1 MLEKSP
7 CENLPLPAR
16 INSRSRVL
24 SVAEIAT
31 IYRAAWEYGYP
42 FGHIV
47 RVLLLVPLRRNEA
60 RSLRWEYLAAD
71 TIELPGTITKNGQPL
86 SMPVC
91 PMLASLLK
99 TVPRTNNDFLFPS
112 RHDHERPFNGFSKCK
127 KKLDEISGVEDYT
140 LHDCRR
146 SISTVLA
153 SPPISTAPHVIDALL
168 NHVTGTRPFLR
179 SPQFTIGTSTNSRR
193 VQRCSA
199 MRQLWLV
206 RWRT

>member
-1 MLEKSP
+1 
-7 CENLPLPAR
+7 
-16 INSRSRVL
+16 
-24 SVAEIAT
+24 
-31 IYRAAWEYGYP
+31 
-42 FGHIV
+42 
-47 RVLLLVPLRRNEA
+47 
-60 RSLRWEYLAAD
+60 
-71 TIELPGTITKNGQPL
+71 
-86 SMPVC
+86 MPVC

-168 NHVTGTRPFLR
+168 NHVTGHA
-179 SPQFTIGTSTNSRR
+179 TISEVAAIYNRYKYQLEAR
-193 VQRCSA
+193 SA
-199 MRQLWLV
+199 MLSYEATLASALE
-206 RWRT
+206 T